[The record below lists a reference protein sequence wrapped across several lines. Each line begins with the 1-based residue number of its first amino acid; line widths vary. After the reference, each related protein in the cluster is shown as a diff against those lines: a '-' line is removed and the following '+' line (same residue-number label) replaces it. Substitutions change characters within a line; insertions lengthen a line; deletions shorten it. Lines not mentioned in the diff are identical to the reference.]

1 MGDEK
6 KNAKSKIQFKNTL
19 KGNKEEKEA
28 CYLYSHKVFFGK
40 LYSHKVEKEIKV
52 GYIFFFF

>member
-28 CYLYSHKVFFGK
+28 CYLYSHKV
-40 LYSHKVEKEIKV
+40 EKEIKV